1 MAENI
6 LDKFEKEQLKEH
18 PEFRTGDTVV
28 VQVKVT
34 EGKRTR
40 LQAFEG
46 LVISKKNRGLNSS
59 NLEPST
65 NLAIISLMSTADLRS
80 SLMMPNSSS
89 LL

>member
-18 PEFRTGDTVV
+18 PEFRTGDTIV

-46 LVISKKNRGLNSS
+46 LVISL
-59 NLEPST
+59 
-65 NLAIISLMSTADLRS
+65 SLIHI
-80 SLMMPNSSS
+80 
-89 LL
+89 

>member
-34 EGKRTR
+34 ED
-40 LQAFEG
+40 F
-46 LVISKKNRGLNSS
+46 
-59 NLEPST
+59 
-65 NLAIISLMSTADLRS
+65 
-80 SLMMPNSSS
+80 
-89 LL
+89 